1 MILGL
6 LFTGHKTLPRARAAQ
21 GVNAQLTADLH
32 SCRFSKSRNS
42 RITSSPNRT
51 SDYGNFR
58 PWRIRSH
65 GITPADASRCLMPQ
79 KMKEISDIP
88 SESDASLLTRKK
100 IRAPRASALSYA
112 VANRTC
118 SPPATLSSKYGRMK
132 RWFSEPYG
140 LEMSS
145 RYFVASPKL
154 YPARNPEGPVTPQN
168 SDELLGSGSAT
179 PQLRRS
185 LSDSEQVEFNAREV
199 FAEKLRE
206 RLIVWTKPLVLNPYK
221 STGYE
226 YSGIDGR
233 PTSPSMG
240 WLVGRE
246 SAMNSS
252 TNFDRK
258 IGNEILIQESAV
270 PRCST
275 RSSASIDR
283 ASVHE
288 ARSRASDGGQAS
300 MGVDSDDDFETWRS
314 YQSLRYN
321 AEGSRSSDNAFQG
334 SYSPGKMRYYQL
346 LNSRLPERHRCPE
359 EVPKPAITSRS
370 TPEQVFLDEL
380 DRRLNRLDYEL
391 SPGFRG
397 SRSRES
403 THRSR
408 WQSAPCHFHV
418 LDGMSQPIRPN
429 PGRWSLDLPP
439 VMSIPD
445 MSEMQPK
452 KTKPRNDKS
461 SLANHN
467 LVRPGILPRIDSAT
481 ATATATITITTMDD
495 EPREGDI
502 DTAAWILRR
511 PPMGARPSHTAEQ
524 ALLYTDGRGTKPKL
538 LAAWQ
543 QLGP

>member
-1 MILGL
+1 
-6 LFTGHKTLPRARAAQ
+6 
-21 GVNAQLTADLH
+21 
-32 SCRFSKSRNS
+32 
-42 RITSSPNRT
+42 
-51 SDYGNFR
+51 
-58 PWRIRSH
+58 
-65 GITPADASRCLMPQ
+65 
-79 KMKEISDIP
+79 
-88 SESDASLLTRKK
+88 
-100 IRAPRASALSYA
+100 
-112 VANRTC
+112 
-118 SPPATLSSKYGRMK
+118 MK

-145 RYFVASPKL
+145 NYFVASPKL
-154 YPARNPEGPVTPQN
+154 YRARNPEGPVTPQN

-179 PQLRRS
+179 PQLRHS

-206 RLIVWTKPLVLNPYK
+206 RLIVWAKPLVLNPYK

-246 SAMNSS
+246 SAINSS
-252 TNFDRK
+252 ANFDRK
-258 IGNEILIQESAV
+258 SGNEILIQESAI
-270 PRCST
+270 PGCST

-288 ARSRASDGGQAS
+288 ARNRASDGAQAS
-300 MGVDSDDDFETWRS
+300 MGADSDDDVKTWRS

-321 AEGSRSSDNAFQG
+321 AEGSCSSDGAFQG
-334 SYSPGKMRYYQL
+334 SYSPGKLRLISSLLPSKWFSLPTRRIQVLASNMSETQTTSPIEEIRLDQISHDWSLKGDLKVGAKATQPNFGGSATSNKSSRPLLRKTIVGSARAPIPNPRLRYYKL

-359 EVPKPAITSRS
+359 EGPKPAITSQS

-397 SRSRES
+397 PRSRES
-403 THRSR
+403 AHRSR
-408 WQSAPCHFHV
+408 WQSAPSHFHV

-439 VMSIPD
+439 PTPIPD
-445 MSEMQPK
+445 MFDMQAK
-452 KTKPRNDKS
+452 KTKPRNKQT
-461 SLANHN
+461 SLANRD
-467 LVRPGILPRIDSAT
+467 LVRPKILLRVDSAT
-481 ATATATITITTMDD
+481 ATATATITIKDD
-495 EPREGDI
+495 EPREGAI

-511 PPMGARPSHTAEQ
+511 PPMDARPSHTAEQ
-524 ALLYTDGRGTKPKL
+524 ALLYTDGRGTKPKP

-543 QLGP
+543 QLSP